1 MGCGGSAPAVEA
13 EEIEVDVAESGVART
28 DAVKISLNI
37 AEADSTKAKPSSQTF
52 VGSVLLARE
61 KAAENADVMLDCAA
75 RLQAY
80 NRRLK
85 EYVAIYDAET
95 VNEAMNGGLM
105 GLGCNDAKLIAAM
118 CTRTKSQLQRTK
130 QRYRDAY
137 DKDLR
142 EEVMDETEGGYKK
155 LCFFTLAA
163 ADAYIADII
172 DMACNEA
179 AILEFG
185 EPRRELDAV
194 CPLELL
200 LPVATR
206 SPLLTTTN
214 APMSR
219 RSQAATRSACSR
231 SS

>member
-1 MGCGGSAPAVEA
+1 MG
-13 EEIEVDVAESGVART
+13 
-28 DAVKISLNI
+28 
-37 AEADSTKAKPSSQTF
+37 F
-52 VGSVLLARE
+52 
-61 KAAENADVMLDCAA
+61 
-75 RLQAY
+75 
-80 NRRLK
+80 
-85 EYVAIYDAET
+85 
-95 VNEAMNGGLM
+95 
-105 GLGCNDAKLIAAM
+105 GCNDNKLINAV
-118 CTRTKSQLQRTK
+118 CSRTKSQLQRTK
-130 QRYRDAY
+130 KQYRDKY
-137 DKDLR
+137 DKDMR
-142 EEVMDETEGGYKK
+142 EEMMGETGGGYRK
-155 LCFFTLAA
+155 LLYFVLAA
-163 ADAYIADII
+163 PDAYIADII